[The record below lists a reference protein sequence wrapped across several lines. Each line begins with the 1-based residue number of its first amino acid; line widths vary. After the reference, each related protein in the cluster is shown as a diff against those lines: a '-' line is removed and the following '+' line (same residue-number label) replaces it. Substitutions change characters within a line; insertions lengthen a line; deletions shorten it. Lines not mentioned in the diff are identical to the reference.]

1 LKYREECSELLIT
14 ELSKMGLIS
23 PQGEIIIDKLFKY
36 VVGTNGD
43 I

>member
-14 ELSKMGLIS
+14 ELSKMGLS
-23 PQGEIIIDKLFKY
+23 VSREIIIDKLFKY